1 MKDNSHLDME
11 AAEQS
16 ISLNQYVVRKLA
28 TAS

>member
-1 MKDNSHLDME
+1 ME